1 MTRMLKVRYRNGGE
15 FLDHY
20 QSSFLYGGL
29 FYPTRE
35 AVALGTPVVLEVRF
49 PELEDRMILRGFVAW
64 RRQGRYRLGQR
75 AGLGIEFLA
84 AERLKRDFLLSV
96 ARGEMA
102 REVAP
107 RRHRRLPIEL
117 RVDWRV
123 KDARDRHSA
132 TLDDIG
138 PGGAFLR
145 TRDLA
150 PEGTSLVIEVVPPG
164 GAAPLAIE
172 GRVAWSRESPGE
184 EGLGVEFRCRDTGG
198 LRRLKELVRRL
209 EESRLGPSAKRAT
222 VA

>member
-1 MTRMLKVRYRNGGE
+1 MRILKVRYRNGRE
-15 FLDHY
+15 FLEQY

-35 AVALGTPVVLEVRF
+35 AVPLGEAVVIEVRF
-49 PELEDRMILRGFVAW
+49 PELEDRVLLRGFVAW
-64 RRQGRYRLGQR
+64 RRQGRYRVGQR
-75 AGLGIEFLA
+75 AGIGIEFLA
-84 AERLKRDFLLSV
+84 AERHKRDFLLAV
-96 ARGEMA
+96 ARGEM
-102 REVAP
+102 ENLAP

-123 KDARDRHSA
+123 KEDRSRRSA

-145 TRDLA
+145 TREFYA
-150 PEGTSLVIEVVPPG
+150 TGTPLVIEVVPPG
-164 GAAPLAIE
+164 AAAPLSIE
-172 GRVAWSRESPGE
+172 GRVAWARQSPGE

-209 EESRLGPSAKRAT
+209 EVKA
-222 VA
+222 